1 MQSTAQNTKE
11 IIYVGTYSE
20 RGSKGIYVFEFDR
33 EAVKLTEI
41 QALTDREHPTY
52 LDIQVP
58 DISSSTQTAI
68 WLFLSRN

>member
-1 MQSTAQNTKE
+1 MIVLKTNSLILISFLSCSFFSLNPMQSTAQNTKE

-41 QALTDREHPTY
+41 QALTDR
-52 LDIQVP
+52 
-58 DISSSTQTAI
+58 
-68 WLFLSRN
+68 